1 MRPNDDDMP
10 QRIEVKRYDRL
21 QSQYLTTGDFAALQ
35 QMNTEFPIETRT
47 LIEDI
52 LHIGEVNDPEI
63 SRTFLKY
70 YQDSTLQVLISD
82 VEAEYANMDDINVS
96 LNDAFDKLKTYIP
109 DLTVPGFYAQIGDL
123 EHSIIIGDGVVG
135 ISLDKY
141 MGENYSIYR
150 KYYSQSQRESMTRSY
165 IVPDCL
171 CFYLLSVY
179 PLDNFENRP
188 QVERD
193 LHFGKIMWVVNM
205 ITGNKMYTTKYVDSI
220 NTYMLKN
227 STKTILQLLVARLQG
242 VVAHEVE
249 VDLRRDVY
257 GVFLKTIGRVI
268 DDIEV
273 TREAVTLRV
282 HRHERKVDTR
292 IAVYHDRVHDVVL
305 IERHRDGR
313 RQR

>member
-1 MRPNDDDMP
+1 MRKYILVVISIILLCSGCEYKLRPNDDDMP

-227 STKTILQLLVARLQG
+227 STKTILQLLVSN
-242 VVAHEVE
+242 E
-249 VDLRRDVY
+249 Y
-257 GVFLKTIGRVI
+257 N
-268 DDIEV
+268 DIIKE
-273 TREAVTLRV
+273 TG
-282 HRHERKVDTR
+282 
-292 IAVYHDRVHDVVL
+292 I
-305 IERHRDGR
+305 
-313 RQR
+313 Q